1 MDVMRMNENNV
12 WAYRRKEENAHARS
26 EIDEM
31 NVDTIASA

>member
-1 MDVMRMNENNV
+1 MCTHNNYKCV

-31 NVDTIASA
+31 NVDTITRA